1 MPVAQTKGILF
12 LDHGR
17 ALLTAGLIGPTAVLR
32 RTRLGRTG
40 SDRRRLRVG
49 EPGDHGPELP
59 RSPLNLL
66 PEDPGLGAAR

>member
-1 MPVAQTKGILF
+1 MPVAQTEQVVF

-40 SDRRRLRVG
+40 RDRRRLRVG